1 MSFSGTLTPLALNA
15 LSSLQADTG
24 LAINGDAKTIQGV
37 WLPTGYTAG
46 ILVNNTV
53 LANITAKIKTA
64 YSARLATTILPSS
77 YRSMLTLGSG
87 VCPALGN
94 SRPTTFK
101 PTYPGFGSWTGA
113 TQNNANYPPKNYP
126 VSSTYSYIQ
135 QAFGD
140 YAWITGWPGANAW
153 QKSTDTYKAAT
164 VNTPEYD
171 EYFSDGFIAT
181 IARQAYNEMWGGQ
194 FDDIN
199 HITTTFQT
207 TYNFKNQQNPR
218 IASIVNSKTF
228 MTGSYSNV
236 NDLGTSDIAG
246 VNQALKVWGNDL
258 IASGRTLSLHSIARF
273 GLPSV
278 LLKTLYKNSAIT
290 DAVKM
295 SMLLQSMTPTQVD
308 NVLNPEY
315 TATAEEER
323 KLYDSFTAITGNDL
337 STVLYN
343 LNCKTT
349 GLESLADLLS
359 PRKLFPNSYQSLT
372 VARYS
377 LDTASAKIY
386 DFIYNDG
393 GVNDRLKDYGDYLS
407 GILSEDLKLSCGA
420 FSVAMQQIKN
430 ISGMDIQKFSQVVAN
445 IELIDKDLTL
455 VGATAGPVDTT
466 LVDNM
471 LAKVA
476 MGSGNNNAF
485 RQCDFFGAA
494 SGYPYKQHY
503 TIIEQLLKSLPT
515 GNLANIYASMPIT
528 TDAEIADFVTAANA
542 EIAALYAV
550 HKNTCDKLN
559 YHWDMLGQQLAIE
572 QRAIPL
578 AIPISLNILENIDPT
593 NIDQFVSSIEQY
605 SLDNSDGQSA
615 KTLEAISDTSVF
627 GGQALVAAM
636 REARNAKRM
645 QLTGGDLQNS
655 IDANID
661 TCAASASA
669 IVVDG
674 KITGVNITNRS
685 SGYTATNMPA
695 ITVYPVG
702 LGAKLVAIL
711 AEDGSIRDI
720 NVVDTGK
727 GYTKPQI
734 EISPPPGCQHQNPPQ
749 QTYADTSES
758 RLVPPELIAPASAS
772 RSVNQAILDVHRCN
786 CDCWN

>member
-15 LSSLQADTG
+15 LSSLHADTG
-24 LAINGDAKTIQGV
+24 LAINKDIQLIQGT

-46 ILVNNTV
+46 TLVNSTL
-53 LANITAKIKTA
+53 LASITSKIKAA
-64 YSARLATTILPSS
+64 YNAQLATTILPQS

-87 VCPALGN
+87 TCPALGN
-94 SRPTTFK
+94 TRPTTFK

-113 TQNNANYPPKNYP
+113 TQNSDNYPPKDYP

-135 QAFGD
+135 QTYSD
-140 YAWITGWPGANAW
+140 YAWITGWPGNNSW
-153 QKSTDTYKAAT
+153 QKTTDTYKAAT
-164 VNTPEYD
+164 VDTPAYD

-181 IARQAYNEMWGGQ
+181 IARQAYNEMWTGQ
-194 FDDIN
+194 FEHIN
-199 HITTTFQT
+199 HIVTAFQIA
-207 TYNFKNQQNPR
+207 YNFKNQQNPR

-228 MTGSYSNV
+228 MSGSFSNI

-246 VNQALKVWGNDL
+246 VSQSFKVWGNDL
-258 IASGRTLSLHSIARF
+258 IASGRVLSLKDIAKF
-273 GLPSV
+273 GLPSI

-295 SMLLQSMTPTQVD
+295 AMLLQSMTPTQIND
-308 NVLNPEY
+308 ILNPEY
-315 TATAEEER
+315 IPTANDER
-323 KLYDSFTAITGNDL
+323 KLYDSFTTITGNDL
-337 STVLYN
+337 TTVSYN
-343 LNCKTT
+343 LNCKTA
-349 GLESLADLLS
+349 GLDSLADLLS
-359 PRKLFPNSYQSLT
+359 PKKLFPNSYGSLT

-393 GVNDRLKDYGDYLS
+393 GVNGRLSGYGDYLD
-407 GILSEDLKLSCGA
+407 GILSDDLKLSCGA

-430 ISGMDIQKFSQVVAN
+430 ISSMDIQKFSQVVAN
-445 IELIDKDLTL
+445 MELVDKDLAL
-455 VGATAGPVDTT
+455 VGAIAGPVDITS
-466 LVDNM
+466 VDNM

-476 MGSGNNNAF
+476 MGSGNNKTF

-494 SGYPYKQHY
+494 SGYPYVNHY
-503 TIIEQLLKSLPT
+503 KIIEQLLKKLPT
-515 GNLANIYASMPIT
+515 DNLVNIYTSMPTT
-528 TDAEIADFVTAANA
+528 TDAEITAFVTAANT
-542 EIAALYAV
+542 EITVIYNNN
-550 HKNTCDKLN
+550 KTICDQLN
-559 YHWDMLGQQLAIE
+559 YHWDMLGQHLATE
-572 QRAIPL
+572 QMSIPL
-578 AIPISLNILENIDPT
+578 AMPTSINILENVDPT
-593 NIDQFVSSIEQY
+593 NIDNFISSIEQY

-615 KTLEAISDTSVF
+615 KILEALCDTTSL
-627 GGQALVAAM
+627 GGQTLVASM

-655 IDANID
+655 VDSMID
-661 TCAASASA
+661 TCAASATA

-685 SGYTATNMPA
+685 TGYTATNMPQ

-702 LGAKLVAIL
+702 LGAKLVAVL
-711 AEDGSIRDI
+711 AEDGSISDI
-720 NVVDTGK
+720 TVVETGQ
-727 GYTKPQI
+727 GYSNPQI
-734 EISPPPGCQHQNPPQ
+734 EISSPPGCQPQNPLQ

-772 RSVNQAILDVHRCN
+772 PTVSQAILDVTRCN